1 MPRTPLP
8 IGTWGEI
15 STRTMKT
22 KKDRKPVKHLA
33 HARFRDHDG
42 KVRAVTATG
51 TTKTAARTAL
61 LTKLQNR
68 AKTNHSAELT
78 EMHKINHL
86 LDLWERR
93 FEGLVADGTRS
104 PTSLDTYRR
113 ALNNH
118 VRPAIGELHIGEAT
132 TPRLDNVLAS
142 IKHHAGAPTART
154 CRAVISGAM
163 KLAVRYG
170 AITVNP
176 VREVDTIETK
186 PKSPPRALTTEE
198 VTLLNRSL
206 TADEHAVLV
215 SWVVNSRAV
224 CGESLEDLVCGL
236 GPDEGLGVFVPFVD
250 PLADVGF
257 EVGDAAVGGAAEL
270 AVGEFGEPALHQVQ
284 PR

>member
-15 STRTMKT
+15 STRTLKLNKT
-22 KKDRKPVKHLA
+22 KKNGKPVKHLA

-68 AKTNHSAELT
+68 AKTNHSGDLT
-78 EMHKINHL
+78 AAHKINHL
-86 LDLWERR
+86 LNLWERR
-93 FEGLVADGTRS
+93 FEGQVADGTRS

-132 TPRLDNVLAS
+132 TRRLDIVLAD
-142 IKHHAGAPTART
+142 IKHHAGAATART

-163 KLAVRYG
+163 NLAVRYG
-170 AITVNP
+170 AMTTNP
-176 VREVDTIETK
+176 AREVDTIEAK
-186 PKSPPRALTTEE
+186 PKNPPRALT
-198 VTLLNRSL
+198 
-206 TADEHAVLV
+206 ADARTVPRQRRTTPTTG
-215 SWVVNSRAV
+215 RA
-224 CGESLEDLVCGL
+224 
-236 GPDEGLGVFVPFVD
+236 D
-250 PLADVGF
+250 PA
-257 EVGDAAVGGAAEL
+257 
-270 AVGEFGEPALHQVQ
+270 Q
-284 PR
+284 PS

>member
-1 MPRTPLP
+1 MRHITSVRDASNVANPPHRRALNRQRPHRLEETHAEDTAAHRNLGRNLHQNPEDHQEPQARQTP
-8 IGTWGEI
+8 
-15 STRTMKT
+15 S
-22 KKDRKPVKHLA
+22 

-51 TTKTAARTAL
+51 ITKTAARTTL

-68 AKTNHSAELT
+68 AKTNHTGELT
-78 EMHKINHL
+78 TNHKINHL

-132 TPRLDNVLAS
+132 TPRLDHVLAD
-142 IKHHAGAPTART
+142 IKHHAGEPTART

-170 AITVNP
+170 ALTVNP
-176 VREVDTIETK
+176 VREVDAIETK
-186 PKSPPRALTTEE
+186 PKNPPRAVTPDE
-198 VTLLNRSL
+198 VTLLRKGL
-206 TADEHAVLV
+206 T
-215 SWVVNSRAV
+215 
-224 CGESLEDLVCGL
+224 
-236 GPDEGLGVFVPFVD
+236 PD
-250 PLADVGF
+250 
-257 EVGDAAVGGAAEL
+257 
-270 AVGEFGEPALHQVQ
+270 
-284 PR
+284 